1 VNTLG
6 SIQHINLVHLLGYCI
21 EGSKHMVVYEYISN
35 SSLDKWLNGDKR
47 LDWDKRI
54 RIIIGVAQ
62 GLAHLHHKCDPT
74 IVHLDI
80 KPGNILLDKDYTP
93 KLADFGLAK
102 ILHGRDENVIALAST
117 SRPGTSGYMA
127 PEICSNQ
134 ASTKSDVYSFGVLL
148 IRLVNGSP
156 LTLDGNEIRIRNFI
170 QWVQEVHEEED
181 GFQQIFDVAINNS
194 IVRFDPN
201 EAKLLLQISL
211 QCIKVIFVPNLLFY
225 HSICQANFKNLKSWI
240 QCNI

>member
-1 VNTLG
+1 
-6 SIQHINLVHLLGYCI
+6 
-21 EGSKHMVVYEYISN
+21 
-35 SSLDKWLNGDKR
+35 
-47 LDWDKRI
+47 
-54 RIIIGVAQ
+54 
-62 GLAHLHHKCDPT
+62 
-74 IVHLDI
+74 
-80 KPGNILLDKDYTP
+80 
-93 KLADFGLAK
+93 
-102 ILHGRDENVIALAST
+102 
-117 SRPGTSGYMA
+117 MA
-127 PEICSNQ
+127 PEIHSNQ

-181 GFQQIFDVAINNS
+181 GFQQIFDVVINNS

-225 HSICQANFKNLKSWI
+225 HSICGQANFKNLKSWI